1 MIRFITVIIFITG
14 KTFHLYNIKICV
26 VIQKGRHTG
35 LPTIQNTLK
44 RATGLPTKDETSETT
59 VQNVYCLFS
68 DIQDSLQL

>member
-35 LPTIQNTLK
+35 LPTIQKTLK
-44 RATGLPTKDETSETT
+44 RATGLPTKDEASETI
-59 VQNVYCLFS
+59 VRNVFCLFP
-68 DIQDSLQL
+68 